1 MSHNVLNDPNDIR
14 AGIVTLAE
22 AWEAL
27 TNHHAFY
34 ELLMQAVDE
43 IDTLRAEVERLQ
55 AELGAGGAVH
65 IEIHT
70 PED

>member
-1 MSHNVLNDPNDIR
+1 M
-14 AGIVTLAE
+14 TLAE

-55 AELGAGGAVH
+55 AELGAGGAVN
-65 IEIHT
+65 IEIHN